1 MPYRVFCYN
10 LIIQCVRSM
19 SSVRIQFFIIITV
32 LLLQVQHYVMTV
44 QAQDAGKPMLS
55 STVTVYINVID
66 ENDNAPVFE
75 TNSYN
80 VDIYE
85 NATVNMVVATVMATD
100 RDSGKHINRHW
111 RLRTHNILYDTL
123 YTSCGLAEEYVF
135 YKYQI
140 LLVNIIFFY

>member
-1 MPYRVFCYN
+1 MCAQYVFHKDSIFYYYYRVY
-10 LIIQCVRSM
+10 VY
-19 SSVRIQFFIIITV
+19 
-32 LLLQVQHYVMTV
+32 LLQVQHYVMTV

-111 RLRTHNILYDTL
+111 RLRTHILYDTL
-123 YTSCGLAEEYVF
+123 YTS
-135 YKYQI
+135 
-140 LLVNIIFFY
+140 